1 MRAGCAK
8 ELTTRADQADL
19 PAYDGTTLK
28 FQALLDGESC
38 EDTWRIIEAFSRSA
52 APFELELAWSAG
64 SGSGAFAQVTVAR
77 SVRICIFARSLRIR
91 AANLSS
97 SDNRVGVTVA
107 DGYGQTRNQWE
118 HRATGDQSVA
128 DPDQGV
134 AQEVPIP
141 PFARTVRL
149 EIADPTRLPG
159 STIKVYDGEGTL
171 RATVAGDAQPE
182 GGVPVGGAGRVEVT
196 AGATDYRVVY
206 TLSL

>member
-1 MRAGCAK
+1 MRAGCRK

-19 PAYDGTTLK
+19 PAYDGTSLK

-38 EDTWRIIEAFSRSA
+38 EDTWRIVEAFSRSGG
-52 APFELELAWSAG
+52 PFELELAWSAG
-64 SGSGAFAQVTVAR
+64 SGSGATAQVTVAR
-77 SVRICIFARSLRIR
+77 AVRICIFARSLRIR

-118 HRATGDQSVA
+118 HRDTG
-128 DPDQGV
+128 PDQGV

-149 EIADPTRLPG
+149 EIADPTQLPG
-159 STIKVYDGEGTL
+159 SSIKVYDGEGTL
-171 RATVAGDAQPE
+171 RAAVAGDAQPE
-182 GGVPVGGAGRVEVT
+182 GGVPVGGAGKVEVT

-206 TLSL
+206 HLSL

>member
-1 MRAGCAK
+1 M
-8 ELTTRADQADL
+8 
-19 PAYDGTTLK
+19 
-28 FQALLDGESC
+28 
-38 EDTWRIIEAFSRSA
+38 
-52 APFELELAWSAG
+52 
-64 SGSGAFAQVTVAR
+64 
-77 SVRICIFARSLRIR
+77 RICIFARSLRIR

-118 HRATGDQSVA
+118 HRATS
-128 DPDQGV
+128 PDQGV
-134 AQEVPIP
+134 AQDVPIP

-149 EIADPTRLPG
+149 EIADPTQLPG

-182 GGVPVGGAGRVEVT
+182 GGVPVGGAGKVEVT
-196 AGATDYRVVY
+196 AGATDYRAVY